1 MPRFVV
7 VTGLPASGKST
18 IARQISAALAL
29 PLLDKDEIL
38 ESLFDELGIGDAA
51 WRATLSRAADRI
63 LVTLARR
70 THAAVI
76 VSWWRHPSSS
86 AQSGTS
92 PQWLMSL
99 QPAPVEVHCRC
110 AAEVAVERFFARRRH
125 AGHLDASKD
134 RSHELG
140 RFEQA
145 AFLGPLAF
153 GPCIEVDTNGVVD
166 VDGLIQ
172 RLLAI
177 WR

>member
-1 MPRFVV
+1 MSRFIVV
-7 VTGLPASGKST
+7 SGLPASGKST
-18 IARQISAALAL
+18 IGAALSTGLGL
-29 PLLDKDEIL
+29 PLLDKDDIL
-38 ESLFDELGIGDAA
+38 EALFGELGIGDAA
-51 WRATLSRAADRI
+51 WRTTLSRAADRI
-63 LVTLARR
+63 LETLAKRSR
-70 THAAVI
+70 AAVV

-92 PQWLMSL
+92 PQWLTSL

-134 RSHELG
+134 RSHELA

-145 AFLGPLAF
+145 AFLGPLAL
-153 GPCIEVDTNGVVD
+153 GPCIEVDTNGVLD
-166 VDGLIQ
+166 VDGLMR